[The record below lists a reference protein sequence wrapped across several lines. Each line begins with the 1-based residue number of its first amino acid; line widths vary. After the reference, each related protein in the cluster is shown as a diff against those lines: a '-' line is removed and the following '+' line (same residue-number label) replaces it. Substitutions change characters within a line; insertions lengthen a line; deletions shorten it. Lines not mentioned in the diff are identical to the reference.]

1 MLEMKMRMIKTHFLQ
16 QINAME
22 SRAASTF
29 KKKTKK
35 TKTTSLAE
43 HKHKRSGIRLTN
55 NRQQPRFVSTTQSK
69 E

>member
-29 KKKTKK
+29 KKTKQK
-35 TKTTSLAE
+35 KTTSLAE